1 MRIHEYQAKA
11 LFQEYGIAI
20 PRGKVAPEAGEAGEI
35 ARSLGGRA
43 IIKAQIHAGGRGKA
57 GGIRLVSSPAEAEK
71 AAREL
76 LGKRLA
82 TSQTKPEGLPVQT
95 VLVEEAVERLRELYL
110 CITVDEAGR
119 CPAIIASAAGGVDI
133 EEKARLS
140 PRKVQRFPIDPAT
153 GLQPSEARRLAD
165 SLNLDQSLVEPAV
178 TITTSLYRL
187 FTGEDCLLVEI
198 NPLVVTTDGK
208 LLALDARIVLD
219 DNALFRHQYLAAL
232 QDLSQEEPREIQA
245 TQLGVRNYIK
255 LEGNIGCM
263 VNGAGLAMAVMDLI
277 KMAGGSP
284 ANFLDIGTL
293 NAPERVTNAFRVF
306 TQDPEVKAV
315 LVNIFGGMARVDIVA
330 RGIVEAYRQMEIH
343 VPVVIR
349 LAGTNVEEGKRILRE
364 SGIPYI
370 EADDL
375 AAAARQ
381 VVRAAGG
388 AMGEKGNL

>member
-1 MRIHEYQAKA
+1 
-11 LFQEYGIAI
+11 YGIAI
-20 PRGKVAPEAGEAGEI
+20 PRGKVATEAGEVGEI
-35 ARSLGGRA
+35 ARSLGGKA

-82 TSQTKPEGLPVQT
+82 TSQTKPEGLPVQA
-95 VLVEEAVERLRELYL
+95 VLVEEAVESLRELYL
-110 CITVDEAGR
+110 GITVDEAGR
-119 CPAIIASAAGGVDI
+119 CPAIIGSASGGVDI

-140 PRKVQRFPIDPAT
+140 PRKVLRFPIDPAT
-153 GLQPSEARRLAD
+153 GLQPSEARRLVRSFD
-165 SLNLDQSLVEPAV
+165 LDQAQVEPAV
-178 TITTSLYRL
+178 SIATSLHRL

-293 NAPERVTNAFRVF
+293 NAPERVTNAFKVF

-343 VPVVIR
+343 VPVVILVIR

-381 VVRAAGG
+381 VVRAASG
-388 AMGEKGNL
+388 AAEKGNL